1 MVFFNRKLWVEE
13 IESATQVARSI
24 YPAIEEELETNA
36 CSEDLKGDL
45 ESIFPGYCI
54 LFSKWRNDLEK
65 ADHGIV
71 VAG

>member
-1 MVFFNRKLWVEE
+1 MFFFNRKLWVED

-24 YPAIEEELETNA
+24 YPAIAEELESNA
-36 CSEDLKGDL
+36 CGDYLRDDL
-45 ESIFPGYCI
+45 ESTFPGYCI

-71 VAG
+71 VTG